1 MASTSDQ
8 AFETAIADAEHLLV
22 LFDNLP
28 KTEQQPHEVLKRAAL
43 IMMLT
48 AWETYIEAWLNEQLC
63 QKISIIKGWFASA
76 CGLIKGIQK
85 KLDQEIKR
93 LNNPNSEKVRQ
104 LSLEFLQR
112 DITESWVWNG
122 YQPKIACTQLNSWL
136 SKRGDAV
143 HQGRNNADPKVPH
156 LVKRDEVEKAIK
168 FFKELVKV
176 TDSVA
181 L

>member
-1 MASTSDQ
+1 MASTSYQ
-8 AFETAIADAEHLLV
+8 AFETAIADAERLLV
-22 LFDNLP
+22 PLLQKTDKLP
-28 KTEQQPHEVLKRAAL
+28 KPEQQANEVLKRAAL
-43 IMMLT
+43 IMTLT
-48 AWETYIEAWLNEQLC
+48 AWETYIEVWLNEQLS
-63 QKISIIKGWFASA
+63 QKISVLKGSFT
-76 CGLIKGIQK
+76 GDYIQK
-85 KLDQEIKR
+85 KLAIEIKR

-112 DITESWVWNG
+112 DITESWVWSN
-122 YQPKIACTQLNSWL
+122 YQPKTACTQLNSWL

-176 TDSVA
+176 TDAVA